1 MAAIRERGPY
11 QWQAQVIRKGF
22 PPQYKTFNNKSDAE
36 KWARLIE
43 SEMDRGAFFSRKEAE
58 NTTLPEALDRYLTE
72 ITEKKKGSYQESRRI
87 ENLKIHSL

>member
-43 SEMDRGAFFSRKEAE
+43 SEMDRGAFFR
-58 NTTLPEALDRYLTE
+58 
-72 ITEKKKGSYQESRRI
+72 EKKQRTRHFPKRWI
-87 ENLKIHSL
+87 VI